1 MDEMIN
7 ELNSLRESLKDIDSL
22 NASQDV
28 KESMKNEIQYAIM
41 CIDFTITEMIWKQL

>member
-1 MDEMIN
+1 MYEMII
-7 ELNSLRESLKDIDSL
+7 EMNSLRESLKDVDSL
-22 NASQDV
+22 NISQDV

>member
-1 MDEMIN
+1 MEDMIN
-7 ELNSLRESLKDIDSL
+7 ELNSLKESLKDVDSL

-41 CIDFTITEMIWKQL
+41 CIEFTITN